1 MLTQRKEVNF
11 EGQNIYI
18 GLDVHLRSWSATI
31 LTQEHHHKTFSQT
44 PNVGILIAYLERNFP
59 GATYY
64 SAYEAGFC
72 GMWIHYQLEE
82 VNIRN
87 IVINPADIPMKQKD
101 QLFKDDKRDSRKIA
115 RSLRAG
121 ELTAIHIPQLKAMED
136 RSLIRTR
143 QSIVKDLTRIRQRV
157 KSMLYL
163 YGIEIP
169 SNLSGSSSCWSRR
182 FILWLKEDIGLN
194 HPSGNMALKL
204 MIKEAESLR
213 QLLLEV
219 TREIRYLSISADYKV
234 NIELLKGIPGI
245 GLITAMNLMTQ
256 LETIQRFKNTDV
268 LAGYAGLVP
277 MCHSSGEKQQNGNI
291 TFRGQKNLKS
301 ALIESAWAAIK
312 TDTALAVCYGRYCK
326 RMNPNKAIVKIAR
339 KLLNRIF
346 YTLKNK
352 KQYVFGVVN

>member
-1 MLTQRKEVNF
+1 MPNQSNQLNF
-11 EGQNIYI
+11 KGQNIYV
-18 GLDVHLRSWSATI
+18 GLDVHLKSWSVTI
-31 LTQEHHHKTFSQT
+31 LTQELHHKTFSQ
-44 PNVGILIAYLERNFP
+44 PPDAGILIAYLERNFP

-72 GMWIHYQLEE
+72 GVWIHRQLVE
-82 VNIRN
+82 VNIHN

-121 ELTAIHIPQLKAMED
+121 ELTGIHIPEPKMMED
-136 RSLIRTR
+136 RSLVRTR
-143 QSIVKDLTRIRQRV
+143 ETIVKDLTRIRQRI

-169 SNLSGSSSCWSRR
+169 SNLKGSSSHWSGR
-182 FILWLKEDIGLN
+182 FIKWLKEDIGLN
-194 HPSGNMALKL
+194 YSSGNTALKL
-204 MIKEAESLR
+204 IIKEAEVLR
-213 QLLLEV
+213 ELLLEV
-219 TREIRYLSISADYKV
+219 TKDIRYLSTSPDYKENV
-234 NIELLKGIPGI
+234 ELLRGIPGI

-256 LETIQRFKNTDV
+256 IETIQRFKNTDV

-277 MCHSSGEKQQNGNI
+277 MCHSSGEKQQNGSI
-291 TFRGQKNLKS
+291 TFRGQKNMKS
-301 ALIESAWAAIK
+301 ALIESAWVAVK
-312 TDTALAVCYGRYCK
+312 MDPALAMRYGHYCK
-326 RMNPNKAIVKIAR
+326 RMNPNKAIIRIAR

-352 KQYVFGVVN
+352 KQYVFGVVK

>member
-1 MLTQRKEVNF
+1 M
-11 EGQNIYI
+11 
-18 GLDVHLRSWSATI
+18 
-31 LTQEHHHKTFSQT
+31 TQEHHHKTFSQ
-44 PNVGILIAYLERNFP
+44 PPDVRVLIAYLERNFS

-82 VNIRN
+82 VSIHN

-136 RSLIRTR
+136 RSLVRTR
-143 QSIVKDLTRIRQRV
+143 QSIVKDLTRIRQRI

-169 SNLSGSSSCWSRR
+169 SNLSGASSCWSGR
-182 FILWLKEDIGLN
+182 FTLWLKEDIGLN

-213 QLLLEV
+213 ELLLEV
-219 TREIRYLSISADYKV
+219 TREIRYLSIRADYKG
-234 NIELLKGIPGI
+234 NIELLRGIPGI
-245 GLITAMNLMTQ
+245 GLITAMDLMTQ

-291 TFRGQKNLKS
+291 TFRGQKNMKR
-301 ALIESAWAAIK
+301 ALIESAWIAIK
-312 TDTALAVCYGRYCK
+312 MDPALAMCYGRYCK

-346 YTLKNK
+346 YTLKNQ
-352 KQYVFGVVN
+352 KQYVFGVVS